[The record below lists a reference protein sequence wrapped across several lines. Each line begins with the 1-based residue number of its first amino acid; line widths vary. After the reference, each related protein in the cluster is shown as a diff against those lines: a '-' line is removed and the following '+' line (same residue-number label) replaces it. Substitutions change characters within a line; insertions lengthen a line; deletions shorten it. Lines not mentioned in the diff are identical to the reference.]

1 MTTSMWGMDVAAV
14 RGLGDSLDRAA
25 DELETARDQVGARMT
40 LSFGAGP
47 DLDAFRAR
55 WSSELA
61 PSLARVCAT
70 LRAAAGDVRRDA
82 DQQDSA
88 SGDGAGG
95 GAGAGGPSA
104 GGGGAGGGGRA
115 DHGDGPDRLRDRGEE
130 LWDASGDALDGVGSW
145 WDATSDDWLN
155 VGDAAEQLWDA
166 TGGALLDGE
175 WPRTTEVVASQIRT
189 LGAFGGALWT
199 TVTGDEANLFDD
211 GDPYAGDPRA
221 VPTDANRAGTP
232 PLRVPETLDDLTASV
247 TDAYDAGDGVVRVTT
262 VETADGPRVV
272 VSVPG
277 TQPWNPSAGSNP
289 MDLTGNLVTA
299 GGGTST
305 MTESVELAMRTAGI
319 PDGAQVML
327 VGHSQGGMTVADL
340 TSDPDFVSRY
350 GVTHAMTFGSPIDSE
365 HVDPRVSVLEVQHAT
380 DVVPR
385 LDMEDGL
392 YVPNPVRP
400 ALPVLPGL
408 PSFSDQAGPQH
419 TTVTLPN
426 PGPWYDAAT
435 NHSHE
440 EYSASISQSADP
452 ALAAYTQE
460 LRDSGF
466 LGGTRPSTSAV
477 DVTVGRED

>member
-25 DELETARDQVGARMT
+25 DELETTRDQVSARMT

-47 DLDAFRAR
+47 DMDAFRSR
-55 WSSELA
+55 WSDELA
-61 PSLARVCAT
+61 PSLSRVCAT

-95 GAGAGGPSA
+95 GRGDDGGGPL
-104 GGGGAGGGGRA
+104 
-115 DHGDGPDRLRDRGEE
+115 DWLRDRGED
-130 LWDASGDALDGVGSW
+130 LWDAGGDVLDGVGDW

-155 VGDAAEQLWDA
+155 VGDAAGQFWDA

-189 LGAFGGALWT
+189 LGALGGALWT

-221 VPTDANRAGTP
+221 VPTDPNPAGIP
-232 PLRVPETLDDLTASV
+232 PLRVPDSLDDLTESV
-247 TDAYDAGDGVVRVTT
+247 TNAYEAGDGVVRLTT
-262 VETADGPRVV
+262 VETPEGPRVI

-305 MTESVELAMRTAGI
+305 MTEAVELAMRNADI

-350 GVTHAMTFGSPIDSE
+350 NVTNAMTFGSPIDSE
-365 HVDPRVSVLEVQHAT
+365 HIDPRVSVLEMQHAT

-385 LDMEDGL
+385 LDMEDSL
-392 YVPNPVRP
+392 YVPNPATP
-400 ALPVLPGL
+400 ALPILPGL

-426 PGPWYDAAT
+426 PGAWYDAVT
-435 NHSHE
+435 NHSHQ
-440 EYSASISQSADP
+440 EYSASIRASADSG
-452 ALAAYTQE
+452 LAAYEDQ
-460 LRDSGF
+460 LRRDGF
-466 LGGTRPSTSAV
+466 LSGTADNSSAV
-477 DVTVGRED
+477 DVTVGRRD